1 MLDRQDNHV
10 TRWSSAWL
18 GAWSCWKQVS
28 HSRNCSQRKAKIC
41 WVTCWEKR
49 WMQFPRMQKRVQF
62 ELMEPPQ
69 EVIYL
74 GAHRRI
80 HHLFWEC
87 AGLSWSWN
95 LMLPNAAI
103 HSKSMQTWD
112 SLARRK
118 SFPKASWMCQ
128 QYVRWTTS
136 LMFRWSFRF
145 AWASCR
151 RIVSKT
157 VEDLADAVAV
167 PATSSTSV
175 TGPCISCFKS
185 CVPNGK
191 SLRWVDDIKPR
202 KSSSEVNII
211 SICLGWYNLQI
222 HARQPGSY
230 SQMMEMEIALV

>member
-1 MLDRQDNHV
+1 MLKTGV
-10 TRWSSAWL
+10 TLPQLLTTKSQNLL
-18 GAWSCWKQVS
+18 GDMLKKEMNAVS
-28 HSRNCSQRKAKIC
+28 KNAKAGSI
-41 WVTCWEKR
+41 WTDGTTAGSHLSW
-49 WMQFPRMQKRVQF
+49 W
-62 ELMEPPQ
+62 
-69 EVIYL
+69 L

-80 HHLFWEC
+80 RHLFWEC
-87 AGLSWSWN
+87 AGLSWSWT

-112 SLARRK
+112 SLARRN

-191 SLRWVDDIKPR
+191 SLRWVDDTKPGKENPVV
-202 KSSSEVNII
+202 KST
-211 SICLGWYNLQI
+211 
-222 HARQPGSY
+222 
-230 SQMMEMEIALV
+230 